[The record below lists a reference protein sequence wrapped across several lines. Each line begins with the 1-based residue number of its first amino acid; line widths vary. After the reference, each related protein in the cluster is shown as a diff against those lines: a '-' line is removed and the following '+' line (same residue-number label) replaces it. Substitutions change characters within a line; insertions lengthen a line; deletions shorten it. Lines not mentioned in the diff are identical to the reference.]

1 MTSTNFEQT
10 IIGEATM
17 DCVNKLAAVLNDQ
30 VPKLASKKIDVEG
43 RVAYINGN
51 SITLNAGSDV
61 GVALGDRFD
70 ISHILSEVHDPQ
82 TNEVIDLAT
91 EKIGELVVTTVKPK
105 VAIGTFTGSGTPKIG
120 DDAKKQ

>member
-1 MTSTNFEQT
+1 M
-10 IIGEATM
+10 
-17 DCVNKLAAVLNDQ
+17 AAVLNDQ

-105 VAIGTFTGSGTPKIG
+105 VAIGTFTGSDTPKIG